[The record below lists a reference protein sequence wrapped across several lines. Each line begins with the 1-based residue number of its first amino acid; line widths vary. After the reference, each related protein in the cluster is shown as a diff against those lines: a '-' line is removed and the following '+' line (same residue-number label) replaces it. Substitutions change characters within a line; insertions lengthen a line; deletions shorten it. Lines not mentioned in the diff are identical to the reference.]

1 MNFKNYFSKNYN
13 FLNVIFFLLL
23 ILFGFFVRVG
33 DLDKYAFSQ
42 DEYWHLYISNT
53 DNLTELFKNIF
64 REEVHPPLSFIIW
77 HYALK
82 ISHNELWLRMFSIIP
97 GLLLIPSIY
106 VFGRLFI
113 SKNAGYFL
121 SAFVAFGSML
131 MTLSVVIRAYSII
144 FLIMCW
150 MAIFVYRYIKKP
162 KNKYLFYYFFLGF
175 LAIQTHHG
183 VSFFIF
189 ALGTALMYDSFFK
202 KNKKHLLVIIFG
214 HFVLCLQLL
223 LHFYLLF
230 YLFDFVPNNFPKEF
244 DNFIYSLIYAI
255 FSLNISEVINFNYG
269 ELDNELIKFLDIFQI
284 FSFFFVT
291 IFLIKKKKWL
301 LLNIIFLPIF
311 LNSAT
316 DVLKLYPLF
325 LKNIRRLT
333 IYYFNF
339 LIFAFYV
346 WYIIF
351 SSILKKIKLNFIEPR
366 ILILLMSTPLF
377 YYVSTH
383 NYLKNSYPNCFEYFE
398 KEDENIF
405 YQKLDQ
411 YVKEEGNVVIL
422 PAKAIW
428 KFKFLKDGKIERIS
442 KYLAILHKE
451 NYKIYIIGYEERSS
465 VLNEKYKEEI
475 FNLIKADS
483 KKQKIKSITL
493 GDICYENYN
502 CNLFY
507 GNSKNSEDFHFFK
520 NMNLKYIEDRFYFK
534 NDISKSCQLSISF
547 VKFNQKIIQN

>member
-33 DLDKYAFSQ
+33 DLDKYTFSQ

-82 ISHNELWLRMFSIIP
+82 ISHNDLWLRMFSIIP

-131 MTLSVVIRAYSII
+131 MTLSVVIRAYSIL

-189 ALGTALMYDSFFK
+189 ALGTALLHDSFFK

-230 YLFDFVPNNFPKEF
+230 YVFDFVPNNFPKEF
-244 DNFIYSLIYAI
+244 GNFIYSFIYAI
-255 FSLNISEVINFNYG
+255 FSLNISEVTNFNYG
-269 ELDNELIKFLDIFQI
+269 ELNNELIKFLDIFQI
-284 FSFFFVT
+284 FSFFIVT

-316 DVLKLYPLF
+316 AVLKLYPLF
-325 LKNIRRLT
+325 LESIRRLT

-339 LIFAFYV
+339 LIFAFYS

-351 SSILKKIKLNFIEPR
+351 LYISKKIKLNFIEPR
-366 ILILLMSTPLF
+366 ILILLMSAPLF
-377 YYVSTH
+377 YYVYTH
-383 NYLKNSYPNCFEYFE
+383 NYLKNS
-398 KEDENIF
+398 
-405 YQKLDQ
+405 
-411 YVKEEGNVVIL
+411 
-422 PAKAIW
+422 
-428 KFKFLKDGKIERIS
+428 
-442 KYLAILHKE
+442 
-451 NYKIYIIGYEERSS
+451 
-465 VLNEKYKEEI
+465 
-475 FNLIKADS
+475 
-483 KKQKIKSITL
+483 
-493 GDICYENYN
+493 
-502 CNLFY
+502 
-507 GNSKNSEDFHFFK
+507 
-520 NMNLKYIEDRFYFK
+520 
-534 NDISKSCQLSISF
+534 
-547 VKFNQKIIQN
+547 